1 MRGAKK
7 TVFRIHAGTHACVVC
22 IAYYATRSPNTD
34 MQCIL
39 CTYCSKGSQNS
50 LFGDLMGDQC
60 TRGTNGTSGDLTKFR
75 RDFQFS
81 NQIILRLDLCVEC
94 IFSV

>member
-1 MRGAKK
+1 MR
-7 TVFRIHAGTHACVVC
+7 TTQRVVQTPIC
-22 IAYYATRSPNTD
+22 SAYYAR
-34 MQCIL
+34 IVL
-39 CTYCSKGSQNS
+39 RGSQNS

-75 RDFQFS
+75 RDFQLS